1 MSCFGIE
8 NVGPVSGIETSM
20 SCFGIDIVC
29 LVSGIEIV
37 ASAPITIQAVMQ
49 NLRSTDSFLVL
60 PTEALGI
67 DYFVMSY
74 GERKTGAIELVRVAN
89 KSHFWLM
96 HQFYIYSN

>member
-1 MSCFGIE
+1 MFFTVSGISLVCSVSAIAIVMSCFGIE
-8 NVGPVSGIETSM
+8 NVGPVSGIETIM
-20 SCFGIDIVC
+20 SCFGIEIVC

-67 DYFVMSY
+67 
-74 GERKTGAIELVRVAN
+74 
-89 KSHFWLM
+89 
-96 HQFYIYSN
+96 